1 MRSFMLM
8 LASLGAIAASAAS
21 AQTMTTTKTPAAM
34 AAERYGMKASYTG
47 PQLDV
52 GYSRSERHI
61 ADCLAT
67 YPRYDP
73 KTDLIRLRSG
83 ETRRCRLPEPETP
96 ARDPAGAP
104 VD

>member
-1 MRSFMLM
+1 MRSLIIV
-8 LASLGAIAASAAS
+8 LASLGALAAPAAS
-21 AQTMTTTKTPAAM
+21 AQTMTSTKTPAAI

-52 GYSRSERHI
+52 GYSRSARRI

-67 YPRYDP
+67 FPGYDP

-83 ETRRCRLPEPETP
+83 ATRHCRL
-96 ARDPAGAP
+96 
-104 VD
+104 